1 MIPSYNGK
9 PCLHL
14 PLIEPLMP
22 KHTSTLT
29 VSGLNEAAKD
39 LLESQF
45 MQVLVSGEISNFSQ
59 PRSGHWY
66 FTLKDEQAQIR
77 AAMFKFRAQA
87 CNFLPRDGAQV
98 LAYAKVSLY
107 TPRGDYQLIVDKL
120 EQAGTGALQQAYEQL
135 KLALQNAGWFDS
147 ARKKPLPAY
156 PQTIGVVTSATG
168 AALRDIL
175 SVLKRRSPFVDVK
188 IFPTPVQG
196 TDAWQSI
203 SAQLLRADADADC
216 DVIILARGGGSLE
229 DLWNFN
235 ERELAAAILQ
245 CKTPVISGIGH
256 ETDFTIADF
265 VADVRAPTP
274 SAAAELV
281 SPDQQE
287 LLATFVGYQHHLSRW
302 MRDYLQHLI
311 KDVALLRAQLKR
323 PDQKL
328 REWQQRL
335 DFIDQQLQQAL
346 AKKLTRK
353 QQQLQ
358 QLSQRLFSHSPQ
370 RQLLLKQQQL
380 AQLQQGLTNSWQ
392 LHLQQKQHLIQQAS
406 AKLHAFSP
414 LATLTRGYSITF
426 DARGKVLRSV
436 QQLAADDRITTR
448 FAEGEVVSQVLA

>member
-1 MIPSYNGK
+1 MSK
-9 PCLHL
+9 P
-14 PLIEPLMP
+14 
-22 KHTSTLT
+22 TTLT
-29 VSGLNEAAKD
+29 VSALNEAAKD

-45 MQVLVSGEISNFSQ
+45 MQVLVTGEISNFSQ

-87 CNFLPRDGAQV
+87 CNFLPKDGAQV

-120 EQAGTGALQQAYEQL
+120 EHAGAGALQQAFEQL
-135 KLALQNAGWFDS
+135 KQSLHAAGWFDF
-147 ARKKPLPAY
+147 ARKKPLPTY
-156 PQTIGVVTSATG
+156 PQTIGVITSPTG

-175 SVLKRRSPFVDVK
+175 SVLKRRCPFVKVK

-196 TDAWQSI
+196 VDAWKTI
-203 SAQLLRADADADC
+203 KTQLLRADRDDDC
-216 DVIILARGGGSLE
+216 DVLILARGGGSLE
-229 DLWNFN
+229 DLWSFN
-235 ERELAAAILQ
+235 ERELAATILQ
-245 CKTPVISGIGH
+245 CQTPIVSGVGH

-287 LLATFVGYQHHLSRW
+287 LLASFIGYQDYLTRW
-302 MRDYLQHLI
+302 IRDYLQHKQ

-335 DFIDQQLQQAL
+335 DFIDQQLQQAVS
-346 AKKLTRK
+346 KQLTRY
-353 QQQLQ
+353 QQQLHNF
-358 QLSQRLFSHSPQ
+358 SQRLFSRSP
-370 RQLLLKQQQL
+370 QQQL
-380 AQLQQGLTNSWQ
+380 TLKSQQHQQLHTRLINAWQLQLRQQQHQ
-392 LHLQQKQHLIQQAS
+392 LQQAS
-406 AKLHAFSP
+406 AKLNAFSP

-426 DARGKVLRSV
+426 DSQNRVIRSSKQL
-436 QQLAADDRITTR
+436 QQGDRLTTR
-448 FAEGEVVSQVLA
+448 FADGEIISQVLRDS